1 MNKTIHSMEK
11 VFLLLL
17 IFVKFDTN
25 LAPVA
30 AREQQLKRYLPLV
43 LRGYVN
49 PLKPCYLLAIFR
61 SIFQSVLRGSKTILF
76 A

>member
-30 AREQQLKRYLPLV
+30 AREQQLTRYLPLV
-43 LRGYVN
+43 LR
-49 PLKPCYLLAIFR
+49 A
-61 SIFQSVLRGSKTILF
+61 
-76 A
+76 